1 MSDNQDIDQKARYRE
16 SHEWARPVAAASAG
30 GTTAIEYEC
39 GISRHA
45 EAALGDVV
53 FVELP
58 KVGASFKQGASFG
71 VIESVKAASD
81 LYLPLSGTITAVNE
95 ELRNNPAIVNSDP
108 FGKGWIIRFVATE
121 SSEWER
127 LLNAENYA
135 RLVAQ
140 S

>member
-16 SHEWARPVAAASAG
+16 SHEWARPTAAASAG
-30 GTTAIEYEC
+30 GNTAVEYEC

-45 EAALGDVV
+45 ESSLGDVV

-58 KVGASFKQGASFG
+58 KVGASFKQGEAFG

-81 LYLPLSGTITAVNE
+81 LYSPISGTVTAVNE
-95 ELRNNPAIVNSDP
+95 ELRNNPAIINSDP
-108 FGKGWIIRFVATE
+108 FGKGWIVKIVATE
-121 SSEWER
+121 SGEWDR
-127 LLNAENYA
+127 LLNPENYA

-140 S
+140 G